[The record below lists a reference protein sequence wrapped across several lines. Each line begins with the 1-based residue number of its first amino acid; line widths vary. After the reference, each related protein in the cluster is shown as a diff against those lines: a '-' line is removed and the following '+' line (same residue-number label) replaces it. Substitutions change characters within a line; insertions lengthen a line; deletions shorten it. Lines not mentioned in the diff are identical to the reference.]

1 MTARVYLPLQ
11 GVRVLS
17 FELAFAL
24 PAGTRVLSDLGAEVV
39 RVARPGGNP
48 FSRYISAVD
57 GVFHGKPCIDIDLKT
72 EKGQQLAFE
81 LAVKADVVCNNFRPG
96 VLDKFGLDSARL
108 RKAKPELIWLQLSG
122 YGTPGPW
129 STFPAYGPSTE
140 AAGGLNRLFVDEG
153 EVPVRIGTG
162 VFADQLS
169 GRYAALALIAALEKK
184 RETGKGA
191 TIDLSMTECITHM
204 LGSLMVQAAT
214 TGSVPSAERN
224 RHSRYVPQGVY
235 PCSGEDE
242 WLAISIGTQEAWQQ
256 LVALVADERLGKEM
270 SIAERRTQHDD
281 IDAVLC
287 QWSMGQDKNVLANLL
302 QRHGIAAAPVR
313 TVQDSAL
320 DPQFK
325 ARGSLQQVRHSKPVM
340 GYRSHPQPP
349 LPWRIIGRKRK
360 TLTDYRNNGGDNETV
375 LNRWLGHDSTQVKDL
390 VKAGVLSV
398 TQSRTL
404 DNRLWVTNRD
414 DPDFASKLG
423 LKD

>member
-1 MTARVYLPLQ
+1 MTVYLPLK

-48 FSRYISAVD
+48 YSRYISAVD

-72 EKGQQLAFE
+72 ARGKQLALD
-81 LAVKADVVCNNFRPG
+81 LALEADVVSNNYRPG
-96 VLDKFGLDSARL
+96 VLDKFGLGSDRL
-108 RKAKPELIWLQLSG
+108 RKAKPELIWMQLSG

-140 AAGGLNRLFVDEG
+140 AAGGLNRLFVNEE
-153 EVPVRIGTG
+153 EVPIRVGSG
-162 VFADQLS
+162 VFSDQLS
-169 GRYAALALIAALEKK
+169 GRYAALAIVAALEK
-184 RETGKGA
+184 RCETGEGA

-214 TGSVPSAERN
+214 TGSVPSAEGN

-235 PCSGEDE
+235 PCAGVDQ
-242 WLAISIGTQEAWQQ
+242 WLAISIGTQQTWEQ
-256 LVALVADERLGKEM
+256 LVDIVADARLNNAM
-270 SIAERRTQHDD
+270 TIAERRASHDD
-281 IDAVLC
+281 IDAIIR
-287 QWSMGQDKNVLANLL
+287 QWTMGRDKDVLADLL

-325 ARGSLQQVRHSKPVM
+325 ARGSLQQIRHSQPVM

-360 TLTDYRNNGGDNETV
+360 TLTDYRNNGRDNEKV
-375 LNRWLGHDSTQVKDL
+375 LGRWLGYDAAQVKEL
-390 VKAGVLSV
+390 VKSGVMSV
-398 TQSRTL
+398 SRSRSL
-404 DNRLWVTNRD
+404 DNRLWASSLN

-423 LKD
+423 LKN

>member
-1 MTARVYLPLQ
+1 MAMRVYLPLK

-57 GVFHGKPCIDIDLKT
+57 GVFHGKPCVDIDLKT
-72 EKGQQLAFE
+72 ERGKQLAYE
-81 LAVKADVVCNNFRPG
+81 LALKADVVSNNYRPG
-96 VLDKFGLDSARL
+96 VLDNFGLGSDRL
-108 RKAKPELIWLQLSG
+108 RKAKPELIWMQLSG

-140 AAGGLNRLFVDEG
+140 AAGGLNRLLVNEG
-153 EVPVRIGTG
+153 EVPIRIGSG
-162 VFADQLS
+162 GFSDQLS
-169 GRYAALALIAALEKK
+169 GRYAALAIVAALEKK
-184 RETGKGA
+184 RATGKGA
-191 TIDLSMTECITHM
+191 SIDLSMTECITHM
-204 LGSLMVQAAT
+204 LGSQMVNAAT
-214 TGSVPSAERN
+214 TGAVPSAERN
-224 RHSRYVPQGVY
+224 RHRRYVPQGVY
-235 PCSGEDE
+235 PCSGTDE
-242 WLAISIGTQEAWQQ
+242 WLAISICTQETWEQ
-256 LVALVADERLGKEM
+256 LVDIVADERLEKELT
-270 SIAERRTQHDD
+270 IEERRAQHDD

-287 QWSMGQDKNVLANLL
+287 QWTMDQGKNALADLL
-302 QRHGIAAAPVR
+302 QQHGIAAAPVR

-325 ARGSLQQVRHSKPVM
+325 ARGSLQQIRHSKPVM

-349 LPWRIIGRKRK
+349 LPWRIVGRKRK
-360 TLTDYRNNGGDNETV
+360 TLTDYRNNGRDNEKV
-375 LNRWLGHDSTQVKDL
+375 LNRWLGYNATQVKEL
-390 VKAGVLSV
+390 VKSGVMGV

-404 DNRLWVTNRD
+404 DNRLWASNLD